1 MDPSLS
7 SGFSARRVHSGLL
20 ACLVLMGVLAAPAIV
35 HAAGGGPS
43 GTVGICIKQTSP
55 RKGSVRFER
64 PKARCT
70 KGERRVL
77 VLTGAGV
84 QGPPGIQGERGE
96 AGAEGDPGPQGA
108 IGPQGL
114 QGDAGEQGLPG
125 PQGEQG
131 AQGPPG
137 TQGPVGLQGPQ
148 GLQGEQGIQGDP
160 GLQGEPGPQGPQ
172 GDPGPQGP
180 TSEQGP
186 QGEQGLQG
194 PQGPQGPTGEQGP
207 QGEQGLQGPQGPT
220 GEQGPEGPAGS
231 GLWAVVASNGSFVR
245 GSGVLAVA
253 DSPGTTASVEFDQP
267 VDGCAYISVAAE
279 TGTANPGSEPLG
291 FTVATGHSSNDQ
303 VVRVRTYDKGGSQ
316 ANRPFH
322 LAVVC

>member
-1 MDPSLS
+1 MDPHLPL
-7 SGFSARRVHSGLL
+7 GVPARRVRSGLL
-20 ACLVLMGVLAAPAIV
+20 ACLALMGTFIAPALV
-35 HAAGGGPS
+35 HAVGGPS
-43 GTVGICIKQTSP
+43 GTVGVCIKQTSP
-55 RKGSVRFER
+55 RKGSIRFER
-64 PKARCT
+64 PRARCT

-96 AGAEGDPGPQGA
+96 AGAKGDLGSQGA

-114 QGDAGEQGLPG
+114 QGEAGEQGLPG
-125 PQGEQG
+125 AQGEQG

-137 TQGPVGLQGPQ
+137 IQGPVGAQGAQGQQGDQGP
-148 GLQGEQGIQGDP
+148 
-160 GLQGEPGPQGPQ
+160 QGEPGPQGPQ

-180 TSEQGP
+180 
-186 QGEQGLQG
+186 QGE
-194 PQGPQGPTGEQGP
+194 QGPQGPTGEQGP
-207 QGEQGLQGPQGPT
+207 QGLQGPTGEQGPQGSQGLQGPQGPT

-231 GLWAVVASNGSFVR
+231 GLWAVVASSGSLVR
-245 GSGVLAVA
+245 GGGVLTVSG
-253 DSPGTTASVEFDQP
+253 SPSTTTSLEFDQP
-267 VDGCAYISVAAE
+267 VDGCAYISAAAE
-279 TGTANPGSEPLG
+279 TGTASPGSEPLG
-291 FTVATGHSSNDQ
+291 FTVATGHPSNDQ

>member
-1 MDPSLS
+1 M
-7 SGFSARRVHSGLL
+7 A
-20 ACLVLMGVLAAPAIV
+20 LVSVFAAPALV
-35 HAAGGGPS
+35 HAAVGRS
-43 GTVGICIKQTSP
+43 TGTVGVCIKQAAP
-55 RKGSVRFER
+55 RKGSIRFER

-77 VLTGAGV
+77 VLTGAGA

-96 AGAEGDPGPQGA
+96 AGAKGDPGPRGA

-114 QGDAGEQGLPG
+114 WGEAGEQGPPG

-160 GLQGEPGPQGPQ
+160 GPPGEPGPQGLQ
-172 GDPGPQGP
+172 GDPGPQGL
-180 TSEQGP
+180 TGEQGP

-194 PQGPQGPTGEQGP
+194 PQGPQGSTGEQ
-207 QGEQGLQGPQGPT
+207 

-231 GLWAVVASNGSFVR
+231 GLWAVVASNGSLVR
-245 GSGVLAVA
+245 GGGVLAVA
-253 DSPGTTASVEFDQP
+253 GSPSTTTSLEFDQP
-267 VDGCAYISVAAE
+267 VDGCAYISAAAE
-279 TGTANPGSEPLG
+279 AGTASPGSEPLG
-291 FTVATGHSSNDQ
+291 FTVATGHPSNDQ

-316 ANRPFH
+316 ADRPFH
-322 LAVVC
+322 LTVVC